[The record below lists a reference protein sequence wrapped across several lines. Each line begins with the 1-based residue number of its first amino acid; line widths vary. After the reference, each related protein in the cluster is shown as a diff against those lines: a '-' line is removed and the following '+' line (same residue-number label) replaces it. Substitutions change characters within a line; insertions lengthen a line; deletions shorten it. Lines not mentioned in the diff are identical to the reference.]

1 MPRSSGDGAASGVCV
16 TTTRGRGSRSPAA
29 SGNMTRGRGNRSTT
43 DERQHGR
50 AAAERRSA
58 PQHDGR
64 GCDAGCLLAIATTPA
79 ACCLHPCLLAP
90 AACILACLLRRLLAR
105 GSAASSFAFVLL
117 LAGCLHSCISG
128 CSGKPEPEPEMSGFV
143 YFEQISG

>member
-1 MPRSSGDGAASGVCV
+1 MSGNTDARPRSGGRHHNTTGGAEYSGGL
-16 TTTRGRGSRSPAA
+16 PAA
-29 SGNMTRGRGNRSTT
+29 
-43 DERQHGR
+43 
-50 AAAERRSA
+50 
-58 PQHDGR
+58 
-64 GCDAGCLLAIATTPA
+64 CDAGCLLAIATTPA

-128 CSGKPEPEPEMSGFV
+128 CSGKPEPKMSDFV
-143 YFEQISG
+143 YFELILGWSFQNPKFKKTEKSDPKILDSPNAQA

>member
-1 MPRSSGDGAASGVCV
+1 MSGNTDARPRSGGRHHNTTGGAEYSGGL
-16 TTTRGRGSRSPAA
+16 PAA
-29 SGNMTRGRGNRSTT
+29 
-43 DERQHGR
+43 
-50 AAAERRSA
+50 
-58 PQHDGR
+58 
-64 GCDAGCLLAIATTPA
+64 CDAGCLLAIATTPA

-128 CSGKPEPEPEMSGFV
+128 CSGKPESEPEMSGTRNVGFCLFSTNFGL
-143 YFEQISG
+143 YFSKPEISKTPIIRPEIFG